1 MASPAAGAG
10 NERPQPA
17 RSGKLFSV
25 IGLIWEQAAQLQ
37 GPACYTQQLLA
48 PRCPPP
54 WCPHSI
60 SGPGGHLLPLP
71 ERTRQLPRERPALIA
86 TIQVHSRGAPQAR
99 PGYRAAAARSSPPH
113 PLTVQAEPCP
123 GLPLLLSVRSTQARS
138 RDEK

>member
-60 SGPGGHLLPLP
+60 PGPGGHLLPLP

-86 TIQVHSRGAPQAR
+86 TIQVSRYTAEVPPR
-99 PGYRAAAARSSPPH
+99 PGLATGQPP
-113 PLTVQAEPCP
+113 PGPALLT
-123 GLPLLLSVRSTQARS
+123 R
-138 RDEK
+138 